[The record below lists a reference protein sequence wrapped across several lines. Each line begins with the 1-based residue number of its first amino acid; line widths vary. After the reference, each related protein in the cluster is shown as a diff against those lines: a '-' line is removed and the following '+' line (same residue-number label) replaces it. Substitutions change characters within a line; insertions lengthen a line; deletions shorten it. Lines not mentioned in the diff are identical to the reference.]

1 MLFITFPFRWVHP
14 SQFVTELK
22 QKLYISVDTI
32 SIDMNLKIMRRK
44 REYSEQRSPT
54 LNTVLMVETTL
65 SKYGE
70 VLTIGK
76 LKRILPKQVMH
87 PTLMAV
93 IDYLEYS
100 GKITVHDNKLLWT
113 FKPQSKLKQMKGLTI
128 R

>member
-1 MLFITFPFRWVHP
+1 MSPETLT
-14 SQFVTELK
+14 
-22 QKLYISVDTI
+22 
-32 SIDMNLKIMRRK
+32 MRK

-54 LNTVLMVETTL
+54 LNTVLMIEDTL
-65 SKYGE
+65 SKTGE

-87 PTLMAV
+87 QTLMAV

-100 GKITVHDNKLLWT
+100 GKIAVHDDKVLWT
-113 FKPQSKLKQMKGLTI
+113 FKPQSKLRKIRGLTV

>member
-1 MLFITFPFRWVHP
+1 
-14 SQFVTELK
+14 
-22 QKLYISVDTI
+22 
-32 SIDMNLKIMRRK
+32 MNLKMIQKK

-65 SKYGE
+65 KEYGE

-87 PTLMAV
+87 PTLMAI

-100 GKITVHDNKLLWT
+100 GKIVADNNKVLWT
-113 FKPQSKLKQMKGLTI
+113 FKPQSKLKQMKGITV